1 MNDFM
6 NGDWLDL
13 YVIPWATNIAL
24 ALVIFFVGKWVAR
37 IATNVARRLMRKAE
51 MDEMLAKFLAN
62 ITYGVLLVAVAL
74 AALDNLGLNITSLI
88 AVLGAAGLA
97 VGLALKDSL
106 SNFAAGV
113 MLVIF
118 RPFKV
123 GDYINAGGSAGTVD
137 EIALFKTLLR
147 TPDNQRVIVPNS
159 AIFGGIITNVN
170 TLGTRRVDLVFG
182 IGYDDD
188 MKKTKELLEQ
198 IIADDERIL
207 KEPAASVSLAELAD
221 SSVNFNVRPWC
232 NASDYWGLR
241 SDLLTR
247 VKEAFDA
254 NGISIPYPQ
263 QDVHYHQAGEAA

>member
-1 MNDFM
+1 MNELM

-13 YVIPWATNIAL
+13 YVIPWAIKIVL

-37 IATNVARRLMRKAE
+37 IATNVARRLMNRAD
-51 MDEMLAKFLAN
+51 MDQMLAKFLAN

-74 AALDNLGLNITSLI
+74 AALDSLGLNITSLL

-123 GDYINAGGSAGTVD
+123 GDYINAGGAAGTVD

-159 AIFGGIITNVN
+159 AIFGGTITNVN
-170 TLGTRRVDLVFG
+170 TLGTRRLDLVFG

-188 MKKTKELLEQ
+188 MKKAKELLEQ
-198 IIADDERIL
+198 VIADDERIL
-207 KEPAASVSLAELAD
+207 KDPAASVGLAELAD

-232 NASDYWGLR
+232 NASDYWALR
-241 SDLLTR
+241 SDLMTR

>member
-1 MNDFM
+1 MNELM

-13 YVIPWATNIAL
+13 YVIPWVIKIVL
-24 ALVIFFVGKWVAR
+24 ALVIFFVGKWAAR
-37 IATNVARRLMRKAE
+37 IATNVARRVMNKTD
-51 MDEMLAKFLAN
+51 MDDILAKFLTN

-74 AALDNLGLNITSLI
+74 AALDSLGLNITSFI

-106 SNFAAGV
+106 SNFASGV

-159 AIFGGIITNVN
+159 AIFGGTITNVN
-170 TLGTRRVDLVFG
+170 TLGTRRLDLVFG

-188 MKKTKELLEQ
+188 MKKAKELLEQ
-198 IIADDERIL
+198 IVAEDERIL
-207 KEPAASVSLAELAD
+207 KDPAASVSLAELAD

-232 NASDYWGLR
+232 NASDYWALR
-241 SDLLTR
+241 SDLMTR
-247 VKEAFDA
+247 AKEAFDA